1 LAACRGQTTSEGA
14 DAERKW
20 HATCQLEPSGL
31 RFHAE
36 DPSIGRAV
44 MLVEMV
50 VESVRVNLSTYQRVV
65 VLKEKSSERYLPI
78 WIGNNEADAIV
89 IQLQNVPV
97 PRPQTHD
104 LLKSVITDLGAR
116 VTRVIVNNLEN
127 DVFYARV
134 NLDIEGRHVEI
145 DSRPSDAIA
154 LAVRVQAPIFAEEA
168 VLDKAGVALDG
179 EQPVPEGE
187 TGSEPAGAVRE
198 DELKKLSVF
207 REFINTLD
215 LDDLEKRDK

>member
-1 LAACRGQTTSEGA
+1 
-14 DAERKW
+14 
-20 HATCQLEPSGL
+20 
-31 RFHAE
+31 
-36 DPSIGRAV
+36 

-50 VESVRVNLSTYQRVV
+50 VESVRVNLQTYQRVV
-65 VLKEKSSERYLPI
+65 VLKEKGSERYLPI

-104 LLKSVITDLGAR
+104 LLKSVIGELGAK
-116 VTRVIVNNLEN
+116 VTRVVVNDLAE

-134 NLDIEGRHVEI
+134 NIDVDGKQVEI

-154 LAVRVQAPIFAEEA
+154 LAVRVQAPIFADET
-168 VLDKAGVALDG
+168 VLDKAAVALDS
-179 EQPVPEGE
+179 EQGVSEAE
-187 TGSEPAGAVRE
+187 RAHDQSEPVRE
-198 DELKKLSVF
+198 EELKKLSVF

>member
-1 LAACRGQTTSEGA
+1 
-14 DAERKW
+14 
-20 HATCQLEPSGL
+20 
-31 RFHAE
+31 
-36 DPSIGRAV
+36 

-50 VESVRVNLSTYQRVV
+50 VESVRVNLQTYQRVV
-65 VLKEKSSERYLPI
+65 VLKEKGAERYLPI

-89 IQLQNVPV
+89 IQLQSVPV

-104 LLKSVITDLGAR
+104 LLKSVIGELGAK
-116 VTRVIVNNLEN
+116 VTRIVVNDLEN

-134 NLDIEGRHVEI
+134 NIDIDGKHVEI

-154 LAVRVQAPIFAEEA
+154 LAVRVQAPIFAEET
-168 VLDKAGVALDG
+168 VLDKAGVALDNDTQPEPAEG
-179 EQPVPEGE
+179 QPEQP
-187 TGSEPAGAVRE
+187 AAVRE

-215 LDDLEKRDK
+215 LDDLGKQK

>member
-1 LAACRGQTTSEGA
+1 
-14 DAERKW
+14 
-20 HATCQLEPSGL
+20 
-31 RFHAE
+31 
-36 DPSIGRAV
+36 

-65 VLKEKSSERYLPI
+65 VLKEKASERYLPI

-104 LLKSVITDLGAR
+104 LLKSVIGELGAK
-116 VTRVIVNNLEN
+116 VTRVIVNDLEN
-127 DVFYARV
+127 DVFFARV
-134 NLDIEGRHVEI
+134 NIDIDGRHVEI

-154 LAVRVQAPIFAEEA
+154 LAVRVQAPIFADA
-168 VLDKAGVALDG
+168 TVLDKAGVALDN
-179 EQPVPEGE
+179 EAATPDAE
-187 TGSEPAGAVRE
+187 TQREPPAAVRE
-198 DELKKLSVF
+198 EEMKKLSVF

-215 LDDLEKRDK
+215 LDDLGKRDK

>member
-1 LAACRGQTTSEGA
+1 
-14 DAERKW
+14 
-20 HATCQLEPSGL
+20 
-31 RFHAE
+31 
-36 DPSIGRAV
+36 

-50 VESVRVNLSTYQRVV
+50 VESVRVNLQTYQRVV
-65 VLKEKSSERYLPI
+65 VLKEKGSDRYLPI

-104 LLKSVITDLGAR
+104 LLKSVISELGAR
-116 VTRVIVNNLEN
+116 VTRVVVNDLAE

-134 NLDIEGRHVEI
+134 SIDVDGRQVEI

-154 LAVRVQAPIFAEEA
+154 LAVRVQAPIFAEDS
-168 VLDKAGVALDG
+168 VLDKAAVALDS
-179 EQPVPEGE
+179 EQTPTESEHTNDQPE
-187 TGSEPAGAVRE
+187 PVRE
-198 DELKKLSVF
+198 EELKKLSVF

>member
-1 LAACRGQTTSEGA
+1 
-14 DAERKW
+14 
-20 HATCQLEPSGL
+20 
-31 RFHAE
+31 
-36 DPSIGRAV
+36 

-50 VESVRVNLSTYQRVV
+50 VESVRVNLQTYQRVV
-65 VLKEKSSERYLPI
+65 VLKEKGSERYLPI

-104 LLKSVITDLGAR
+104 LLKSIITELGAK
-116 VTRVIVNNLEN
+116 VTRVVVNDLTE

-134 NLDIEGRHVEI
+134 GLDIQGRHVEV

-154 LAVRVQAPIFAEEA
+154 LAVRVQAPIFAEES
-168 VLDKAGVALDG
+168 VLDKAAVALDAEPTAPVEG
-179 EQPVPEGE
+179 EQSAENA
-187 TGSEPAGAVRE
+187 EPVRE
-198 DELKKLSVF
+198 EELKKLSVF
-207 REFINTLD
+207 REFINTLN